1 MRAKLKLNV
10 IKQARTVKNKNMQ
23 RQPKIPVKVH
33 RYPKGKP
40 CSKTKGE
47 TSAVARLK
55 NKINRINRR

>member
-1 MRAKLKLNV
+1 MSAHRRCAWIVARTHRVMRAKLKLNV

-40 CSKTKGE
+40 LE
-47 TSAVARLK
+47 
-55 NKINRINRR
+55 N